1 MSTSTPIDK
10 RVPDAIL
17 RSEVMNQESGSRSAI
32 ELGGRILLAALFLVS
47 GLGKI
52 PGYAATAGYMAA
64 VGVPSQ
70 LLPAVIAL
78 EVLGALAIIVGWRTR
93 ITALLL
99 AGYTLLAAVLF
110 HSNFADQMQMIN
122 FFKNLSIAGG
132 FLLLVVHGAGPWS
145 LDGRKATG
153 TDTGTGSAPGTRRH
167 TGVGVG

>member
-1 MSTSTPIDK
+1 MSISTSIDK
-10 RVPDAIL
+10 TVSNTTRGSADLTQGSGL
-17 RSEVMNQESGSRSAI
+17 RSAT
-32 ELGGRILLAALFLVS
+32 ELGGRALLAALFLLS

-52 PGYAATAGYMAA
+52 PGYAATAGYMET
-64 VGVPSQ
+64 VGISGH

-78 EVLGALAIIVGWRTR
+78 EVLGALAIIAGWKTR

-99 AGYTLLAAVLF
+99 AGYTLIAALIF

-145 LDGRKATG
+145 LDGRKATVTNMG
-153 TDTGTGSAPGTRRH
+153 AGSETRRNAGA
-167 TGVGVG
+167 GVG